1 MGANQLLCSF
11 PRVAFGILRS
21 LTDPRAPGRTPPR
34 GLQPLSARASF
45 MAALYARI
53 AIGID
58 PLSGSRLS
66 VRAQMYAGP
75 SSRTDAADD
84 ASVVG
89 RMSAKLF
96 AGCIRTAFEGCAGRK
111 ERSMNLVVWL
121 PALFA
126 LGLVSM
132 GVCYAFV
139 SACEEI

>member
-1 MGANQLLCSF
+1 
-11 PRVAFGILRS
+11 
-21 LTDPRAPGRTPPR
+21 
-34 GLQPLSARASF
+34 

-58 PLSGSRLS
+58 PLSASRLS
-66 VRAQMYAGP
+66 LRAQMCGEP
-75 SSRTDAADD
+75 SSRSDAADD
-84 ASVVG
+84 GIASGANVREAICRPLPHG
-89 RMSAKLF
+89 LQ
-96 AGCIRTAFEGCAGRK
+96 GCAERK

-121 PALFA
+121 LALLA